1 MDSEVRGFGY
11 WQGEEIFLVHRA
23 FTCRSAGKS
32 EICLIQLE
40 AGTIKHNLPSLGV
53 KSQRLIKSR
62 PLYTNKVTY

>member
-53 KSQRLIKSR
+53 KS
-62 PLYTNKVTY
+62 